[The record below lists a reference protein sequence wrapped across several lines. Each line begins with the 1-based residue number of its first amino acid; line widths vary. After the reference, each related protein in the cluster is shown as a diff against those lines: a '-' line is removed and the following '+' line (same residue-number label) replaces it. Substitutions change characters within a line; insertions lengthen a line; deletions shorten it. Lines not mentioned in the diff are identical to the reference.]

1 MDNPTYKK
9 IELTRSSDDSI
20 EDAVNNALNKA
31 AKTVRKLR
39 WFEVVDIRGSIEDN
53 HVEQWQINLK
63 VGFRLEDE

>member
-1 MDNPTYKK
+1 MENPTYKK
-9 IELTRSSDDSI
+9 IELTGSSSDSI

-39 WFEVVDIRGSIEDN
+39 WFEVVDIRGSIEDD